1 VTVTRVL
8 RSGLLAACLCLP
20 AVASAQTPAPAAA
33 PSSGSQPA
41 AAAQDGFV
49 PVSQLPPTEELPA
62 SPLVLGAYGF
72 IWLAVLV
79 YVWSL
84 ARRLNAVQKDFD
96 ALSKRQR

>member
-8 RSGLLAACLCLP
+8 RSGLLAAFLLVP
-20 AVASAQTPAPAAA
+20 ALVAAQTPAPT
-33 PSSGSQPA
+33 PQP

-49 PVSQLPPTEELPA
+49 PVSQLPPTEELPPA
-62 SPLVLGAYGF
+62 PLVLGAYGF
-72 IWLAVLV
+72 IWVAVLV

>member
-1 VTVTRVL
+1 MTVTRML
-8 RSGLLAACLCLP
+8 RSCLLAAFLCVP
-20 AVASAQTPAPAAA
+20 ALAAAQTPAP
-33 PSSGSQPA
+33 QPQP

-49 PVSQLPPTEELPA
+49 PVSQLPPTEELPPA
-62 SPLVLGAYGF
+62 PLVLGAYGF
-72 IWLAVLV
+72 IWVAVLV

>member
-1 VTVTRVL
+1 MTVTRVL
-8 RSGLLAACLCLP
+8 RLGLLAAFLCVP
-20 AVASAQTPAPAAA
+20 AVAAAQTPTPAPAPAA
-33 PSSGSQPA
+33 TSQP

-49 PVSQLPPTEELPA
+49 PVSQLPPTEELPPG
-62 SPLVLGAYGF
+62 PLVLGAYGF
-72 IWLAVLV
+72 IWVAVLV

>member
-1 VTVTRVL
+1 
-8 RSGLLAACLCLP
+8 
-20 AVASAQTPAPAAA
+20 VAFAQAPAPATA
-33 PSSGSQPA
+33 PSSPSQPP

-49 PVSQLPPTEELPA
+49 PVSQLPPTEQLPA

>member
-1 VTVTRVL
+1 MTRVL
-8 RSGLLAACLCLP
+8 RSGLLAAFLC
-20 AVASAQTPAPAAA
+20 VPAAA
-33 PSSGSQPA
+33 AAQTTAQAPAQAPASTAQP

-72 IWLAVLV
+72 IWVAVLV

>member
-1 VTVTRVL
+1 MTRLL
-8 RSGLLAACLCLP
+8 RTGLLAGWLCLP
-20 AVASAQTPAPAAA
+20 VVAAAQAPAPA
-33 PSSGSQPA
+33 PPDKP

-49 PVSQLPPTEELPA
+49 PVSQLPPTEELAPG
-62 SPLVLGAYGF
+62 PLVLGAYGF
-72 IWLAVLV
+72 IWVAVLV